1 MEMNAVCWFEIYVDD
16 IERAKKFYQQVLAV
30 ELTRV
35 DKPDMAKD
43 FPQPEMWAF
52 PMGRRPGATGAI
64 CKMEGVPA
72 GGNSTLVY
80 FGCADCSVEAARVD
94 GAIGK
99 LVVPKMSIRGMALLP
114 SLRTPK
120 ATTSTCTPYN
130 KRLTIWSSG

>member
-1 MEMNAVCWFEIYVDD
+1 MRGIRMDMNAVCWFEIYVDD
-16 IERAKKFYQQVLAV
+16 IERAKKFYQHVLAV

-35 DKPDMAKD
+35 DSPDTAKD

-52 PMGRRPGATGAI
+52 PMGERPGATGAI

-94 GAIGK
+94 GAGGK
-99 LVVPKMSIRGMALLP
+99 LVVPKMSIGEHGFIAIAQDTEGNNIGLH
-114 SLRTPK
+114 SLQ
-120 ATTSTCTPYN
+120 
-130 KRLTIWSSG
+130 